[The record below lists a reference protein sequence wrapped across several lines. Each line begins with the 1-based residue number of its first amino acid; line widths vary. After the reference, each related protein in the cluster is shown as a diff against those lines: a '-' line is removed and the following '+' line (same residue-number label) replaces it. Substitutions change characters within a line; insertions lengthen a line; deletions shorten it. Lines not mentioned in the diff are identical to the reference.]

1 MKIGFIGLGDM
12 GRHMAGHLLA
22 AGHELGVWARR
33 SAAAD
38 QLVGRGA
45 RWHDSPAALAA
56 NSEVVVTMVTKDEDV
71 RAIALGPQ
79 GLREGFASG
88 SVKGAIHLDM
98 STIAPSTARELAKA
112 YAECGVHFV
121 DAPVSGG
128 PTGAAAASLSIMV
141 GGADAAVARAMP
153 LFEALGKTI
162 VHIGPVG
169 AGQVAKVC
177 NQMIMVATIEACAE
191 AVSLWQATGVDGEA
205 GLKALSG
212 GSAASRVLEVF
223 GGRMVRGDFAAGVQA
238 RLHHKDYAIIA
249 AEARA
254 MGVAMPL
261 TAAVAE
267 QLNAL
272 MALGFGRDDTSSL
285 LRVLEFPRRES

>member
-33 SAAAD
+33 REAAEELVGGGAGWFNSAAA
-38 QLVGRGA
+38 LAGRS
-45 RWHDSPAALAA
+45 D
-56 NSEVVVTMVTKDEDV
+56 VVITMVTKDEDV
-71 RAIALGPQ
+71 REIALGPQ
-79 GLREGFASG
+79 GLREGFARDS
-88 SVKGAIHLDM
+88 IHLDM
-98 STIAPSTARELAKA
+98 STIAPSTARDLAA
-112 YAECGVHFV
+112 SYAERGVHFI

-128 PTGAAAASLSIMV
+128 PTGAAAASLSIMA
-141 GGADAAVARAMP
+141 GGDDGPVERVMP
-153 LFEALGKTI
+153 IFEALGKTI

-169 AGQVAKVC
+169 AGQVAKIC

-191 AVSLWQATGVDGEA
+191 AVSLWHATGVDGEA

-212 GSAASRVLEVF
+212 GSAASRALEVF

-249 AEARA
+249 SEARA

-285 LRVLEFPRRES
+285 LRVLEFPKRES